1 MRNNNYIAV
10 AVGIGIFGVFAIFI
24 ALATVTSDNPSDNP
38 EVARDEEDVTP
49 AVTSNDPE
57 VARDEE
63 GLTHAAVKYTVY
75 GSVRLPE
82 AISRFVANGAKGI
95 VTIEPGEQAKRLP
108 AGQYR
113 IRSWKTERKDKGGNS
128 WALTGRYFGQKN
140 IFEVSNN
147 SETRLDVG
155 EPIVATVEARN
166 VGSSYSFNQIIKGRH
181 QESIG
186 LTRNGS
192 RPEPPKLHI
201 KNKDGSYERT
211 FSFHYG

>member
-63 GLTHAAVKYTVY
+63 GVTPAAGKNTDY

-82 AISRFVANGAKGI
+82 AISRFEANGAKG
-95 VTIEPGEQAKRLP
+95 L
-108 AGQYR
+108 
-113 IRSWKTERKDKGGNS
+113 
-128 WALTGRYFGQKN
+128 
-140 IFEVSNN
+140 
-147 SETRLDVG
+147 
-155 EPIVATVEARN
+155 VA
-166 VGSSYSFNQIIKGRH
+166 I
-181 QESIG
+181 
-186 LTRNGS
+186 
-192 RPEPPKLHI
+192 
-201 KNKDGSYERT
+201 
-211 FSFHYG
+211 